1 MKNMPTNNAE
11 NVLSIKIY
19 RGSELLP
26 DAIIF
31 RLVIIVLIQFMDGP
45 NLNTFLVIAAP
56 VIKASAFP
64 FLVLKVDLW
73 ETIISYC

>member
-11 NVLSIKIY
+11 NVFSINIY

-26 DAIIF
+26 DAITF
-31 RLVIIVLIQFMDGP
+31 RLIIIVLIQLIDGP

-56 VIKASAFP
+56 VIKA
-64 FLVLKVDLW
+64 
-73 ETIISYC
+73 